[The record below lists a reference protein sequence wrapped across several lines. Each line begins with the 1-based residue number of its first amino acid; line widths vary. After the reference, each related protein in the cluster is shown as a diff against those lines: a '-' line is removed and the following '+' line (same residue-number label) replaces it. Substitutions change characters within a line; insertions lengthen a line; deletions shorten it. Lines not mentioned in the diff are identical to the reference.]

1 MREHEALWPAIVAV
15 IDAHL
20 QWAGPMS
27 LEGWQL
33 DPTRVASLTHLQ
45 LRACW
50 LLVDDAVRE
59 AQLRA
64 GTAFYHGGADVERL
78 IRHY

>member
-1 MREHEALWPAIVAV
+1 
-15 IDAHL
+15 
-20 QWAGPMS
+20 MS
-27 LEGWQL
+27 LEGCQL
-33 DPTRVASLTHLQ
+33 DPTRVASLTHLP

-50 LLVDDAVRE
+50 LLVDDAVLE